1 MNSGFKD
8 ALSDSGMSMYSL
20 SKQTGIPYTTINRLV
35 NEKLSIN
42 NCNAGA
48 VFKIA
53 SALGVQMEVL
63 MKGECVYTLDEIAE
77 RIAPVAKKYNIPKVY
92 VFGSYARGEANP
104 DSDVDLMIEGGDFGA
119 LDFVG
124 IMEDFK
130 VSLNKSVDLINYET
144 LFQETTIER
153 SKDFIKNVN
162 KEKIKLYE
170 SA

>member
-20 SKQTGIPYTTINRLV
+20 SKQTGLPYTTINRLV

-77 RIAPVAKKYNIPKVY
+77 RIAPVAKNTISLKFIFSV
-92 VFGSYARGEANP
+92 
-104 DSDVDLMIEGGDFGA
+104 LMQEEKQI
-119 LDFVG
+119 LTV
-124 IMEDFK
+124 M
-130 VSLNKSVDLINYET
+130 LI
-144 LFQETTIER
+144 
-153 SKDFIKNVN
+153 
-162 KEKIKLYE
+162 
-170 SA
+170 

>member
-20 SKQTGIPYTTINRLV
+20 SKQTGLPYTTINRLV

-53 SALGVQMEVL
+53 SVLGVQMEVL

-92 VFGSYARGEANP
+92 IFGSYARGEANP
-104 DSDVDLMIEGGDFGA
+104 DSDVDLMIEVGNLRGLEVIGA
-119 LDFVG
+119 L
-124 IMEDFK
+124 EEFK
-130 VSLNKSVDLINYET
+130 NALNKPVDLIT
-144 LFQETTIER
+144 TRSLTQER
-153 SKDFIKNVN
+153 AQKYSKVFIDNLEN
-162 KEKIKLYE
+162 DRRLIYG
-170 SA
+170 

>member
-20 SKQTGIPYTTINRLV
+20 SKQTGLPYTTINRLV

-92 VFGSYARGEANP
+92 IFGSYARGEANP
-104 DSDVDLMIEGGDFGA
+104 DSDVDLMIEVGNLRGLEVIGA
-119 LDFVG
+119 L
-124 IMEDFK
+124 EEFK
-130 VSLNKSVDLINYET
+130 NVLNKPVDLIT
-144 LFQETTIER
+144 TRSLTQERAQIYSKVFIENLENDR
-153 SKDFIKNVN
+153 RLI
-162 KEKIKLYE
+162 YG
-170 SA
+170 

>member
-20 SKQTGIPYTTINRLV
+20 SKQTGLPYTTINRLV

-92 VFGSYARGEANP
+92 IFGSYARGEANP
-104 DSDVDLMIEGGDFGA
+104 DSDVDLMIE
-119 LDFVG
+119 VG
-124 IMEDFK
+124 NLRGLEVIGVLEEFK
-130 VSLNKSVDLINYET
+130 NALNKPVDLIT
-144 LFQETTIER
+144 TRSLTQER
-153 SKDFIKNVN
+153 AQKYSKVFIDNLEN
-162 KEKIKLYE
+162 DRRLIYG
-170 SA
+170 

>member
-8 ALSDSGMSMYSL
+8 ALNDSGMSMYSL
-20 SKQTGIPYTTINRLV
+20 AKQTGLPYTTINRLV

-92 VFGSYARGEANP
+92 IFGSYARGEANP
-104 DSDVDLMIEGGDFGA
+104 DSDVDLMIEVGNLRGLEVIGA
-119 LDFVG
+119 L
-124 IMEDFK
+124 EEFK
-130 VSLNKSVDLINYET
+130 NVLKKPVDLI
-144 LFQETTIER
+144 TTRALTQKRTQDYSKIFIENLER
-153 SKDFIKNVN
+153 
-162 KEKIKLYE
+162 EKRVIYG
-170 SA
+170 

>member
-20 SKQTGIPYTTINRLV
+20 SKQTGLPYTTINRLV

-92 VFGSYARGEANP
+92 IFGSYARGEANP
-104 DSDVDLMIEGGDFGA
+104 DSDVDLMIEVGNLRGLEVIGA
-119 LDFVG
+119 L
-124 IMEDFK
+124 EEFK
-130 VSLNKSVDLINYET
+130 NALNKPVDLIT
-144 LFQETTIER
+144 TRSLTQER
-153 SKDFIKNVN
+153 AQKYSKVFIDNLEN
-162 KEKIKLYE
+162 DSRLIYG
-170 SA
+170 

>member
-20 SKQTGIPYTTINRLV
+20 SKQTGLPYTTINRLV

-92 VFGSYARGEANP
+92 IFGSYARGEANP
-104 DSDVDLMIEGGDFGA
+104 DSDVDLMIEVGNLRGLEVIGA
-119 LDFVG
+119 L
-124 IMEDFK
+124 EEFK
-130 VSLNKSVDLINYET
+130 NALNKPVDLIT
-144 LFQETTIER
+144 TRSLTQER
-153 SKDFIKNVN
+153 AQKYSKVFIDNLEN
-162 KEKIKLYE
+162 DRRLIYG
-170 SA
+170 

>member
-20 SKQTGIPYTTINRLV
+20 SKQTGLPYTTINRLV

-63 MKGECVYTLDEIAE
+63 MRGECVYTLDEIAE

-92 VFGSYARGEANP
+92 IFGSYARGEANP
-104 DSDVDLMIEGGDFGA
+104 DSDVDLMIEVGNLRGLEVIGA
-119 LDFVG
+119 L
-124 IMEDFK
+124 EEFK
-130 VSLNKSVDLINYET
+130 NALNKPVDLIT
-144 LFQETTIER
+144 TRSLTQER
-153 SKDFIKNVN
+153 AQKYSKVFIDNLEN
-162 KEKIKLYE
+162 DRRLIYG
-170 SA
+170 

>member
-8 ALSDSGMSMYSL
+8 AFNDSGMTMYSL
-20 SKQTGIPYTTINRLV
+20 SKQTGLPYTTINRLV

-63 MKGECVYTLDEIAE
+63 MRGECVYTLDEIAE

-92 VFGSYARGEANP
+92 IFGSYARGEANP
-104 DSDVDLMIEGGDFGA
+104 DSDVDLMIEVGTLHGLEVIGA
-119 LDFVG
+119 L
-124 IMEDFK
+124 EEFK
-130 VSLNKSVDLINYET
+130 NVLKKPVDLIT
-144 LFQETTIER
+144 TRSLTQERTQDYSKIFIE
-153 SKDFIKNVN
+153 NLE
-162 KEKIKLYE
+162 KEKRVIYG
-170 SA
+170 

>member
-20 SKQTGIPYTTINRLV
+20 SKQTGLPYTTINRLV

-63 MKGECVYTLDEIAE
+63 MKGECVYTLDQISE

-92 VFGSYARGEANP
+92 IFGSYARGEANP
-104 DSDVDLMIEGGDFGA
+104 DSDVDLMIEVGNLRGLEVIGA
-119 LDFVG
+119 L
-124 IMEDFK
+124 EEFK
-130 VSLNKSVDLINYET
+130 NVLNKPVDLIT
-144 LFQETTIER
+144 TRSLTQERAQIYSKVFIENLENDR
-153 SKDFIKNVN
+153 RLI
-162 KEKIKLYE
+162 YG
-170 SA
+170 

>member
-20 SKQTGIPYTTINRLV
+20 SKQTGLPYTTINRLV

-92 VFGSYARGEANP
+92 IFGSYARGEANP
-104 DSDVDLMIEGGDFGA
+104 DSDVDLMIEVGNLHGLEVIGA
-119 LDFVG
+119 L
-124 IMEDFK
+124 EEFK
-130 VSLNKSVDLINYET
+130 NALNKPVDLITTRSLTQERTQNYSKI
-144 LFQETTIER
+144 FIENLENDR
-153 SKDFIKNVN
+153 RLI
-162 KEKIKLYE
+162 YG
-170 SA
+170 

>member
-20 SKQTGIPYTTINRLV
+20 SKQTGLPYTTINRLV

-53 SALGVQMEVL
+53 SVLGVQMEVL

-92 VFGSYARGEANP
+92 IFGSYARGEANP
-104 DSDVDLMIEGGDFGA
+104 DSDVDLMIEVGNLRGLEVIGA
-119 LDFVG
+119 L
-124 IMEDFK
+124 EEFK
-130 VSLNKSVDLINYET
+130 NVLNKPVDLIT
-144 LFQETTIER
+144 TRSLTQERAQIYSKVFIENLENDR
-153 SKDFIKNVN
+153 RLI
-162 KEKIKLYE
+162 YG
-170 SA
+170 

>member
-20 SKQTGIPYTTINRLV
+20 SKQTGLPYTTINRLV

-77 RIAPVAKKYNIPKVY
+77 RIAPVAKKYNILKVY
-92 VFGSYARGEANP
+92 IFGSYARGEANP
-104 DSDVDLMIEGGDFGA
+104 DSDVDLMIEVGNLRGLEVIGA
-119 LDFVG
+119 L
-124 IMEDFK
+124 EEFK
-130 VSLNKSVDLINYET
+130 NALNKPVDLIT
-144 LFQETTIER
+144 TRSLTQER
-153 SKDFIKNVN
+153 AQKYSKVFIDNLEN
-162 KEKIKLYE
+162 DRRLIYG
-170 SA
+170 

>member
-20 SKQTGIPYTTINRLV
+20 SKQTGLPYTTINRLV

-63 MKGECVYTLDEIAE
+63 MKGECVYTLDEISE

-92 VFGSYARGEANP
+92 IFGSYARGEANP
-104 DSDVDLMIEGGDFGA
+104 DSDVDLMIEVGNLRGLEVIGA
-119 LDFVG
+119 L
-124 IMEDFK
+124 EEFK
-130 VSLNKSVDLINYET
+130 NALNKPVDLIT
-144 LFQETTIER
+144 TRSLTQERAQIYSKVFIENLENDR
-153 SKDFIKNVN
+153 RLI
-162 KEKIKLYE
+162 YG
-170 SA
+170 

>member
-20 SKQTGIPYTTINRLV
+20 SKQTGLPYTTINRLV

-63 MKGECVYTLDEIAE
+63 MKGECVYTLDEITE

-92 VFGSYARGEANP
+92 IFGSYARGEANP
-104 DSDVDLMIEGGDFGA
+104 DSDVDLMIEVGNLRGLEVIGA
-119 LDFVG
+119 L
-124 IMEDFK
+124 EEFK
-130 VSLNKSVDLINYET
+130 NALNKPVDLIT
-144 LFQETTIER
+144 TRSLTQER
-153 SKDFIKNVN
+153 AQKYSKVFIDNLEN
-162 KEKIKLYE
+162 DRRLIYG
-170 SA
+170 

>member
-20 SKQTGIPYTTINRLV
+20 SKQTGLPYTTINRLV

-92 VFGSYARGEANP
+92 IFGSYARGEANP
-104 DSDVDLMIEGGDFGA
+104 DSDVDLMIEVGNLRGLEVIGA
-119 LDFVG
+119 L
-124 IMEDFK
+124 EEFK
-130 VSLNKSVDLINYET
+130 NALNKPVDLIT
-144 LFQETTIER
+144 TRSLTQERAQIYSKVFIENLENDR
-153 SKDFIKNVN
+153 RLI
-162 KEKIKLYE
+162 YG
-170 SA
+170 

>member
-20 SKQTGIPYTTINRLV
+20 SKQAGLPYTTINRLV

-92 VFGSYARGEANP
+92 IFGSYARGEANP
-104 DSDVDLMIEGGDFGA
+104 DSDVDLMIEVGNLRGLEVIGA
-119 LDFVG
+119 L
-124 IMEDFK
+124 EEFK
-130 VSLNKSVDLINYET
+130 NALNKPVDLIT
-144 LFQETTIER
+144 TRSLTQERAQIYSKVFIENLENDR
-153 SKDFIKNVN
+153 RLI
-162 KEKIKLYE
+162 YG
-170 SA
+170 

>member
-20 SKQTGIPYTTINRLV
+20 SKQTGLPYTTINRLV

-92 VFGSYARGEANP
+92 IFGSYARGEANP
-104 DSDVDLMIEGGDFGA
+104 DSDVDLITTRSLTQERA
-119 LDFVG
+119 QKYS
-124 IMEDFK
+124 K
-130 VSLNKSVDLINYET
+130 VFIDNLENDRRLIYG
-144 LFQETTIER
+144 
-153 SKDFIKNVN
+153 
-162 KEKIKLYE
+162 
-170 SA
+170 

>member
-8 ALSDSGMSMYSL
+8 ALNDSGLSMYSL
-20 SKQTGIPYTTINRLV
+20 ATQTGLPYTTINRLV

-63 MKGECVYTLDEIAE
+63 MKDECVYTLDEIAE

-92 VFGSYARGEANP
+92 IFGSYARGEANP
-104 DSDVDLMIEGGDFGA
+104 DSDVDLMIEGGDYSA
-119 LDFVG
+119 LDIAG

-130 VSLNKSVDLINYET
+130 VSLNKSIDLINYET
-144 LFQETTIER
+144 LLQKSTIER
-153 SKDFIKNVN
+153 SRLFIKNVN
-162 KEKIKLYE
+162 NEKVILYE

>member
-20 SKQTGIPYTTINRLV
+20 SKQTGLPYTTINRLV

-92 VFGSYARGEANP
+92 IFGSYARGEANP
-104 DSDVDLMIEGGDFGA
+104 DSDVDLMIEVGNLRGLEVIGA
-119 LDFVG
+119 L
-124 IMEDFK
+124 EEFK
-130 VSLNKSVDLINYET
+130 NALNKPVDLIT
-144 LFQETTIER
+144 TRSLTQER
-153 SKDFIKNVN
+153 AQKYSKVFIDNLEN
-162 KEKIKLYE
+162 DMRLIYG
-170 SA
+170 